1 MLDNESIWVVIPVF
15 NHPARLLETV
25 EKAQQYGQVVVV
37 DDCSAEPVVINDLN
51 GASLLR
57 HVVNRGQGAALQTG
71 TDYAVAHG
79 ATIVVH
85 LDADGQHDPNE
96 IPKMIEPL
104 VSGRV
109 DVVFGSRFIDQAN
122 IQVPWTK
129 KWFILKPAIFFHNL
143 LLGVNLTD
151 AHNGFR
157 AMNRK
162 ALSIIHL
169 KQDRYSHASEIVA
182 EIAKSG
188 LKYQEV
194 PVTIIYNR
202 FGQGFK
208 GGFEILLDLFF
219 GKFRKN

>member
-1 MLDNESIWVVIPVF
+1 MKTFIVIPCWNDAKNITPVIES
-15 NHPARLLETV
+15 A
-25 EKAQQYGQVVVV
+25 KKYGQVVVI
-37 DDCSAEPVVINDLN
+37 DDGSDDNSSEVAERAGAVVLKHFI
-51 GASLLR
+51 
-57 HVVNRGQGAALQTG
+57 NRGQGASLETG
-71 TDYAVAHG
+71 NTYAYSQG
-79 ATIVVH
+79 ADLVIH
-85 LDADGQHDPNE
+85 FDADGQHRSEE
-96 IPKMIEPL
+96 IPQLIAPILEGK
-104 VSGRV
+104 V
-109 DVVFGSRFIDQAN
+109 DVVMGSRFIGDNKQN
-122 IQVPWTK
+122 VPWIK

-219 GKFRKN
+219 GKFRK